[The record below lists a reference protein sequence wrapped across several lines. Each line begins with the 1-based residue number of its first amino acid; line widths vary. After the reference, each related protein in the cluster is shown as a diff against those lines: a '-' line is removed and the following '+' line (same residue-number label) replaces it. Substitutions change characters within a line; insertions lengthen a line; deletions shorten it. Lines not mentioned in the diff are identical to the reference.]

1 MDALK
6 KVAIVVGIVA
16 GVATIVV
23 AVVAVVTLMMNVATK
38 DDISDLKEQM
48 TTQMTTGFGQVSR
61 EISGLRTDVDKK
73 ISSVKAEFAQTLK
86 ITSIIL
92 QVIAR
97 MVAIESLVRMT
108 CVFEGGKKLI
118 FKSR

>member
-6 KVAIVVGIVA
+6 KAAIVVGIVA

-48 TTQMTTGFGQVSR
+48 TTGFEQVSR
-61 EISGLRTDVDKK
+61 EISAVRTDVDQK
-73 ISSVKAEFAQTLK
+73 ISAIKADVRTNAQNHVNHLAK
-86 ITSIIL
+86 HN
-92 QVIAR
+92 
-97 MVAIESLVRMT
+97 EN
-108 CVFEGGKKLI
+108 GGN
-118 FKSR
+118 